1 MHPSE
6 NIAALIGSR
15 ICHDL
20 ISPIGAVSNGLEL
33 LTLSGAADGPEM
45 SLVSDSAA
53 SATARIR
60 LFRLAFG
67 LASEGQT
74 TRADEIVSIWQGVH
88 ADRRIDLVW
97 TGPAELD
104 RRVAR
109 LVMLACLCAETA
121 LPLGGRLRITQE
133 PDAWQITATGPRIHV
148 DDTLWPILTGAPAP
162 AEIRPAHVQ
171 FLLLPHHLA
180 DSGQTARYTLGD
192 AALVLRVQSKDTQPA
207 GTH

>member
-33 LTLSGAADGPEM
+33 LTLSGAAEGPEM
-45 SLVSDSAA
+45 NLVSDSAA
-53 SATARIR
+53 SANARIR

-67 LASEGQT
+67 MASEGQT

-88 ADRRIDLVW
+88 ADRRIELVW
-97 TGPAELD
+97 TGPAGLE
-104 RRVAR
+104 RRTAR

-121 LPLGGRLRITQE
+121 LPLGGRLLMTQE
-133 PDAWQITATGPRIHV
+133 PDAWQITATGPRIQV
-148 DDTLWPILTGAPAP
+148 EDALWSILTGAPDP
-162 AEIRPAHVQ
+162 AGLRPAHVQ

-180 DSGQTARYTLGD
+180 GSGQTAHYTLSD
-192 AALVLRVQSKDTQPA
+192 TALILRVQRMDPQHP
-207 GTH
+207 GTR